1 MTESVTLT
9 EPTVLDATVSHLSR
23 TSLPKILKV
32 QQGIVRATHDFMYKK
47 GLTQLMPLMLSPI
60 TDPLNHGVVDASI
73 GYADQR
79 WSLTKSMIFHK
90 QLALMNPELSSIY
103 IVSPNVRLEFSDR
116 ADTGRHL
123 FEFTQVDFEFKGK
136 DRFYVMEFMEELV
149 NFVFRRLN
157 EEMPETIL
165 ELRGELLPQ
174 YEKWEVCRTE
184 KLEAAMGP
192 DYEHLKSAE
201 ATAPFWLLNHKRE
214 FYDKE
219 DPKKPGTYLN
229 YDVIWPEGFGEGL
242 SGAEREH
249 EYHQIRKRMAE
260 VGTNEEAF
268 AHYLE
273 VAKEGG
279 IPKTAGGGFGVER
292 MTRFICRLKDV
303 DEVTVFSRKPFTKAV
318 F

>member
-1 MTESVTLT
+1 MELETLAK
-9 EPTVLDATVSHLSR
+9 PSLLDATLKHLSR
-23 TSLPKILKV
+23 PNLSKVLQV
-32 QQGIVRATHDFMYKK
+32 QQGIIRATHEFMFKK

-73 GYADQR
+73 SYADRR

-90 QLALMNPELSSIY
+90 QLALLNSELSSLY

-136 DRFYVMEFMEELV
+136 DRFFVMEFVEELV
-149 NFVFRRLN
+149 NYIFTKLN
-157 EEMPETIL
+157 AEIPEIL
-165 ELRGELLPQ
+165 LDLRGELLPL
-174 YEKWEVCRTE
+174 YEKWPVYRTE
-184 KLEAAMGP
+184 KLEAALGP
-192 DYEHLKSAE
+192 DYERIKSEE

-219 DPKKPGTYLN
+219 DPAKLGTYLN
-229 YDVIWPEGFGEGL
+229 YDIIWPEGFGEGL

-249 EYHQIRKRMAE
+249 EYKQILKRMDE
-260 VGTNEEAF
+260 TGTDKEAF
-268 AHYLE
+268 KFYLE
-273 VAKEGG
+273 VAKETG

-292 MTRFICRLKDV
+292 MTRFICRLKDI
-303 DEVTVFSRKPFTKAV
+303 DEATVFSRKPFTPAV

>member
-1 MTESVTLT
+1 MELQTLT
-9 EPTVLDATVSHLSR
+9 EPTVLETTMKHLSR
-23 TSLPKILKV
+23 VSLPKVLKV
-32 QQGIVRATHDFMYKK
+32 QQGIIRATHDFMFKK

-90 QLALMNPELSSIY
+90 QLALVNAELDSLY

-123 FEFTQVDFEFKGK
+123 FEFTQVDFEFRGK
-136 DRFYVMEFMEELV
+136 DRFFVMEFMEELV
-149 NFVFRRLN
+149 NFIFARLN
-157 EEMPETIL
+157 SEMAETLL

-174 YEKWEVCRTE
+174 YEKWPVYRTE
-184 KLEAAMGP
+184 KLEAALGG
-192 DYEHLKSAE
+192 DYEKLKSEE
-201 ATAPFWLLNHKRE
+201 ATEPFWLINHKRE

-219 DPKKPGTYLN
+219 DQSRRGTYLN

-242 SGAEREH
+242 SGGEREH
-249 EYHQIRKRMAE
+249 EYKQILKRMAE
-260 VGTNEEAF
+260 VGTNTEAF
-268 AHYLE
+268 KHYLE
-273 VAKEGG
+273 VAKAGLL
-279 IPKTAGGGFGVER
+279 PKTAGAGFGVER

-303 DEVTVFSRKPFTKAV
+303 DEVTVFSRKPFAQAI

>member
-1 MTESVTLT
+1 MEQVTLMK
-9 EPTVLDATVSHLSR
+9 PTVLDATVSHLKR
-23 TSLPKILKV
+23 ASLPKILKV
-32 QQGIVRATHDFMYKK
+32 QQGIVRATHDFMFRK

-60 TDPLNHGVVDASI
+60 TDPLNHGVVDATIS
-73 GYADQR
+73 YAEQS

-90 QLALMNPELSSIY
+90 QLALMNPALDSLY

-116 ADTGRHL
+116 AETGRHL
-123 FEFTQVDFEFKGK
+123 FEFTQIDFEFKDK
-136 DRFYVMEFMEELV
+136 DRFFVMEFMEELV

-157 EEMPETIL
+157 EEIPEIIL
-165 ELRGELLPQ
+165 EMRGELLPQ

-184 KLEAAMGP
+184 KLEAALGP
-192 DYEHLKSAE
+192 DYEHIKSKE
-201 ATAPFWLLNHKRE
+201 ATEPFWLLNHKRE

-219 DPKKPGTYLN
+219 DTKKPGTYLN

-260 VGTNEEAF
+260 VGTSEEAF

-273 VAKEGG
+273 VAKDGG

>member
-1 MTESVTLT
+1 MSLETLT
-9 EPTVLDATVSHLSR
+9 EPTVLEATVSHLKR

-32 QQGIVRATHDFMYKK
+32 QQGIVRATHEFMFKE

-60 TDPLNHGVVDASI
+60 TDPLNHGVVDATI

-90 QLALMNPELSSIY
+90 QLALMNPELDSLY
-103 IVSPNVRLEFSDR
+103 IVSPNVRLEFADR

-123 FEFTQVDFEFKGK
+123 FEFTQIDFEFRGK
-136 DRFYVMEFMEELV
+136 DRFFVMEFMEELV
-149 NFVFRRLN
+149 NFVFSRLN
-157 EEMPETIL
+157 EQIPEIIL

-184 KLEAAMGP
+184 KLEAALGP
-192 DYEHLKSAE
+192 DYEHLKSKE
-201 ATAPFWLLNHKRE
+201 ATKPFWLLNHKRE

-219 DPKKPGTYLN
+219 DPKRPGTYLN
-229 YDVIWPEGFGEGL
+229 YDLIWPEGYGEGL

-249 EYHQIRKRMAE
+249 EYRQIRKRMAE
-260 VGTNEEAF
+260 VGTNEEVF
-268 AHYLE
+268 AHYLDI
-273 VAKEGG
+273 AKAGG

-303 DEVTVFSRKPFTKAV
+303 DEATVFSRKPCTKAV

>member
-1 MTESVTLT
+1 MTEEVTLT
-9 EPTVLDATVSHLSR
+9 QSTVLDDTVSHLSR
-23 TSLPKILKV
+23 ASLPKILKV
-32 QQGIVRATHDFMYKK
+32 QQGIVRATHDFMYRK

-73 GYADQR
+73 SYADQR

-90 QLALMNPELSSIY
+90 QLALMNPELDSLY

-116 ADTGRHL
+116 AGTGRHL
-123 FEFTQVDFEFKGK
+123 FEFTQIDFEFKGK
-136 DRFYVMEFMEELV
+136 DRFFVMEFMEELV

-157 EEMPETIL
+157 EELPELIL

-184 KLEAAMGP
+184 KLEAALGP
-192 DYEHLKSAE
+192 DYERIKSEE
-201 ATAPFWLLNHKRE
+201 ATEPFWLLNHKRE

-260 VGTNEEAF
+260 VGTNQQAF

-303 DEVTVFSRKPFTKAV
+303 NEVTVFSRKPFAKAI

>member
-1 MTESVTLT
+1 MELETLT
-9 EPTVLDATVSHLSR
+9 EPTVLEATVSHLSR
-23 TSLPKILKV
+23 TKLPKILKV
-32 QQGIVRATHDFMYKK
+32 QQGIVRATHDFMFKK

-60 TDPLNHGVVDASI
+60 TDPLNHGVVDATI
-73 GYADQR
+73 GYAEQR

-90 QLALMNPELSSIY
+90 QLALMNPELDSLY
-103 IVSPNVRLEFSDR
+103 IVSPNVRLEFGDR
-116 ADTGRHL
+116 AGTGRHL
-123 FEFTQVDFEFKGK
+123 FEFTQIDFEFKGK
-136 DRFYVMEFMEELV
+136 DRFFVMEFMEELV

-157 EEMPETIL
+157 QELPELII

-174 YEKWEVCRTE
+174 YEKWAVYRTE
-184 KLEAAMGP
+184 KLEAALGP
-192 DYEHLKSAE
+192 DYEHIKSKE
-201 ATAPFWLLNHKRE
+201 ATEPFWLLNHKRE

-219 DPKKPGTYLN
+219 DQKKPGTYYN

-260 VGTNEEAF
+260 VGTSEETF

-273 VAKEGG
+273 IVKAGG
-279 IPKTAGGGFGVER
+279 IPKTAGAGFGVER
-292 MTRFICRLKDV
+292 MTRFICRLNDV
-303 DEVTVFSRKPFTKAV
+303 DEATVFSRKPFTKAL

>member
-1 MTESVTLT
+1 MELEILA
-9 EPTVLDATVSHLSR
+9 EPTVLESTVSHLSR
-23 TSLPKILKV
+23 AKLPKILKV
-32 QQGIVRATHDFMYKK
+32 QQAIVRASHDFMFKK

-73 GYADQR
+73 TYAEQR

-90 QLALMNPELSSIY
+90 QLALMHPDLDSLY
-103 IVSPNVRLEFSDR
+103 IVSPNVRLEFADR

-123 FEFTQVDFEFKGK
+123 FEFTQIDFEFKGK
-136 DRFYVMEFMEELV
+136 DRFFVMEFMEELV
-149 NFVFRRLN
+149 NFVFKRLN
-157 EEMPETIL
+157 EEIPGLIQ

-174 YEKWEVCRTE
+174 YEKWPVYRTE
-184 KLEAAMGP
+184 KLEAQLGP
-192 DYEHLKSAE
+192 DYEKIKSEE
-201 ATAPFWLLNHKRE
+201 ATDPFWLLNHTRE

-219 DPKKPGTYLN
+219 DPKRPGTYLN

-249 EYHQIRKRMAE
+249 EYRQIRKRMAD
-260 VGTNEEAF
+260 VGTNEQAF
-268 AHYLE
+268 THYLE
-273 VAKEGG
+273 VAKEGR

-292 MTRFICRLKDV
+292 MTRFICRLQDI
-303 DEVTVFSRKPFTKAV
+303 DEVTAFSRKPFTKAV